1 MIRSVLPFH
10 GPIEAAVPGA
20 TPRAMTD
27 PDGRLR
33 ELFDRHFDFVWRS
46 LLRLGVASGAV
57 DDATQEVFLV
67 VMRKLDRIE
76 PGRERSFLYGTA
88 LRVASDSRRARQR
101 RGEIAGEISG
111 AVLEALADPA
121 PAPDEILERSEARRR
136 LDAFLASLPLELR
149 GVFVPFEL
157 EGLTMAEIADA
168 LGIPPGTVASRLR
181 RARDAFH
188 AFVSRQEAP
197 RITRPAP
204 GARIS

>member
-1 MIRSVLPFH
+1 VIRSVLPFH
-10 GPIEAAVPGA
+10 GAIEAAVPGA
-20 TPRAMTD
+20 TPRATPD

-101 RGEIAGEISG
+101 RGEIAGEVSG
-111 AVLEALADPA
+111 AVLEGLADPA
-121 PAPDEILERSEARRR
+121 PSPDEILERSEARRR
-136 LDAFLASLPLELR
+136 LDAFLGSLRLELR

-197 RITRPAP
+197 RTARPAP